1 MHIAGVTLKLI
12 QLLQHFEHLVIPI
25 STIVIIAAT
34 KHSCSQMVLGMFREI
49 CSMDPS
55 DLAMDTSGTKSF
67 ASFQVAVSGQ
77 IPALVLPAVP
87 LLLPHLSGESTTF
100 RNGVL
105 EVLGELLRLLYSGD
119 GALSQPDPR
128 NQMLLKVL
136 DHLHDVNAFV
146 RVKVLHILL
155 ELCSVQVSF
164 CSTTIFKIGDKR
176 SHYRQFPFLFYKDY
190 WKE

>member
-164 CSTTIFKIGDKR
+164 CSTTIFTIEDKR

>member
-55 DLAMDTSGTKSF
+55 DLAMDASGTKSF

-119 GALSQPDPR
+119 GALSQPDTR

-164 CSTTIFKIGDKR
+164 CLTTIFTIGDKL
-176 SHYRQFPFLFYKDY
+176 YIML
-190 WKE
+190 